1 MQAIRF
7 SSVVYSTPLHM
18 QLHEH
23 TLLWSLHAHAMHWP
37 GPWRTAGSSDVAN
50 GTASCMMRDADNQMF
65 TIFRINDG
73 DSQIV
78 ITILAYSLRTLRS
91 EAGTDN
97 NNASKTPLED

>member
-1 MQAIRF
+1 
-7 SSVVYSTPLHM
+7 
-18 QLHEH
+18 
-23 TLLWSLHAHAMHWP
+23 
-37 GPWRTAGSSDVAN
+37 
-50 GTASCMMRDADNQMF
+50 MMRDADNQMF